1 MVTTVDLDPEA
12 YRLAQALAA
21 ERRQSIGKILS
32 DAILSR
38 QHSVPAADETS
49 ITQNS
54 SGLPEIRFGRQI
66 TTEGIRAMIAEDEE
80 WEIMRGDP
88 RHPWYSVTEEFEPGY
103 PRVTTGPLGLPEVQL
118 RPPSS
123 SGKAEID

>member
-32 DAILSR
+32 DAILSGQR
-38 QHSVPAADETS
+38 SEPAAEETS
-49 ITQNS
+49 SDRSPSELSAI
-54 SGLPEIRFGRQI
+54 PFEHPI
-66 TTEGIRAMIAEDEE
+66 TTEEIRAMIAEDEE
-80 WEIMRGDP
+80 WEITRGDP
-88 RHPWYSVTEEFEPGY
+88 HHPWNSVNEEFEPGY
-103 PRVTTGPLGLPEVQL
+103 PRVITGPLGLPEVQL